1 MKLTPKQGWLAAAIL
16 VTSLW
21 SGTPA
26 FAKGIGDEI
35 KIDMSQPEIAKTG
48 FDISADYAVWM
59 VEGDKTITLY
69 DLDNNSEVKIG
80 SKSSTKTSPR
90 VDGDYVVW
98 MDSRDGGSDVYMYD
112 ISKKKETLL
121 TSGSAKVS
129 HLEIAGKNVVWDDK
143 SQGGSDIFLYNIT
156 SGDVEQ
162 ISTSGK
168 ASNPTA
174 GDTYIAWQD
183 ERSGNADIY
192 YYDLKAET
200 EKAAV
205 TTHGDQVNPSIY
217 GDQII
222 FEDQSD
228 EYSQISL
235 YTIGKSRAAKKLTD
249 DSSDKQSPHIYK
261 STYIFIDNGDLS
273 YGDVNKTGS
282 KEIKS
287 FVYDKLAPRVYGD
300 YVLYAKTDSDK
311 KLRLNLYDV
320 DEKESVPIGSIAGE
334 PSQPA
339 ASDRYIVYISEGNKS
354 ESVILYDIENGTNKA
369 ITKTD
374 ADPSRPLVSNRYV
387 VWYDLSKDAL
397 FSYDIKK
404 GVTKQVTD
412 EDDDQAPAEKLYELD
427 GDNLLWVNV
436 DRKSEL
442 VVTDLSTNKSTDI
455 ASLKKDP
462 LSIDI
467 YENYVSWVLEE
478 SSNKASVFLYDM
490 DEEDET
496 QIRKNVQVKQA
507 KLGENFVVWSE
518 YTDSTKPSWDLYSYD
533 IKRGKASSLLRY
545 SDRDQINPQTS
556 REMVFFEDNRLS
568 PNKKDF
574 YFELYD
580 VVDGTYND
588 YAWDDDA
595 DVEEA
600 TIGGN
605 RLVWIDNREDT
616 PYVYTL
622 AFAQPKDD
630 DDDNEPTP
638 NPDPDPEPGDY
649 KEYTI
654 LELMTDGTLTDKMNE
669 AGFKNF
675 VMVFF
680 AGTSKEETMSLS
692 EAFDDMDRMAD
703 LFEQSG
709 LDKIN
714 IRIYK

>member
-35 KIDMSQPEIAKTG
+35 KIDVSQPEIAKTG

-69 DLDNNSEVKIG
+69 ELDDNSELKIG
-80 SKSSTKTSPR
+80 DKSSTKTSPR
-90 VDGDYVVW
+90 VDGNYVVW
-98 MDSRDGGSDVYMYD
+98 LDTRDGGSDVYMYD

-121 TSGSAKVS
+121 SSGSAKAS
-129 HLEIAGKNVVWDDK
+129 HVEISGKNVVWDDK
-143 SQGGSDIFLYNIT
+143 SQDGSDIYQYNIT

-168 ASNPTA
+168 ASNPTVS
-174 GDTYIAWQD
+174 DTYIAWQD
-183 ERSGNADIY
+183 ERNGNADIFY
-192 YYDLKAET
+192 YNLKT
-200 EKAAV
+200 KSEKPGV
-205 TTHGDQVNPSIY
+205 TSRGDQLNPSIY
-217 GDQII
+217 GDQITYE
-222 FEDQSD
+222 EDSD
-228 EYSQISL
+228 EYSQIST
-235 YTIGKSRAAKKLTD
+235 YSIATGKTKKLTT
-249 DSSDKQSPHIYK
+249 DSSDKKSPHGYK
-261 STYIFIDNGDLS
+261 DSVVFIDD
-273 YGDVNKTGS
+273 GDVVLGDVDSGGS
-282 KEIKS
+282 KIVKRS
-287 FVYDKLAPRVYGD
+287 VYDKLPPKIYGD
-300 YVLYAKTDSDK
+300 YVIFAKTDSDD
-311 KLRLNLYDV
+311 KLRLTLYDV
-320 DEKESVPIGSIAGE
+320 DEKEELPIGSTAGE
-334 PSQPA
+334 PSQPDGH
-339 ASDRYIVYISEGNKS
+339 DRYVVYISEGSRND
-354 ESVILYDIENGTNKA
+354 SVILYDVEKGTSKA
-369 ITKTD
+369 ITKLD
-374 ADPSRPLVSNRYV
+374 ASPSRPLVSNRYV
-387 VWYDLSKDAL
+387 VWFDDSDDAL

-412 EDDDQAPAEKLYELD
+412 EDDDQLPDDKLYELD
-427 GDNLLWVNV
+427 GNNLLWVNV
-436 DRKSEL
+436 DGRPEL
-442 VVTDLSTNKSTDI
+442 VVTDLSTSKSTDI
-455 ASLKKDP
+455 VTLKNEP

-467 YENYVSWVLEE
+467 YEKYVSWVQEQ

-490 DEEDET
+490 DEEDDTE
-496 QIRKNVQVKQA
+496 IRKNVQVTQA
-507 KLGENFVVWSE
+507 QLGENFVVWSE
-518 YTDSTKPSWDLYSYD
+518 YTDSTKPSWDLYYYD
-533 IKRGKASSLLRY
+533 IDRGKTNSLLRF
-545 SDRDQINPQTS
+545 SDRDQINPQSS
-556 REMVFFEDNRLS
+556 RNMVLFEDNRLS

-574 YFELYD
+574 YHEMYD
-580 VVDGTYND
+580 VEDGSYSD
-588 YAWDDDA
+588 YAWDDKA
-595 DVEEA
+595 EVEDVR
-600 TIGGN
+600 IGGN
-605 RLVWIDNREDT
+605 RLVWIDKRDST

-622 AFAQPKDD
+622 AFDRPQDD
-630 DDDNEPTP
+630 DDDNEP
-638 NPDPDPEPGDY
+638 NPDPEPGDY